1 MMGFL
6 TPELMKEAIKVFVK
20 IFGKSQKKIF

>member
-20 IFGKSQKKIF
+20 IFGKSPIKIF

>member
-6 TPELMKEAIKVFVK
+6 TPELMKEAMKLFAK
-20 IFGKSQKKIF
+20 IFGKTPIKIF